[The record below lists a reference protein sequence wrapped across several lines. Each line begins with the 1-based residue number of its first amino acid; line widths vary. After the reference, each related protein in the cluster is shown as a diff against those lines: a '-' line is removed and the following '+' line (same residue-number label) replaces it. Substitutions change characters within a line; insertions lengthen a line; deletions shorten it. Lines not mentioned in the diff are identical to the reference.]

1 MAVAITTN
9 IREKVG
15 GRNPRRDRRDG
26 RIPAIVYGRG
36 EEPVPVCVPL
46 KEIEKAVHSNTRVV
60 ELRGL
65 PGNPQVAIREVQ
77 WAPVGEDIVHVDFV
91 RIALD
96 EVIIVSVSVDLVGT
110 PKGIS
115 GEGILDQPTKEL
127 EVSCLPADIPE
138 IITINIVELGE
149 GEEIRVKDVAPPEG
163 VIFTAGPDT
172 IICRVII
179 PVIKGEEETAETF
192 DMPERIGED
201 KTEEGAGETKEG

>member
-9 IREKVG
+9 IREKIG

-36 EEPVPVCVPL
+36 EEPMSVCVPL
-46 KEIEKAVHSNTRVV
+46 EEIEKVVYSNTRVV

-65 PGNPQVAIREVQ
+65 PGNPQVAVREVQ
-77 WAPVGEDIVHVDFV
+77 WAPVGEDIIHVDFV

-96 EVIIVSVSVDLVGT
+96 EAITVSVSVDLVGT

-115 GEGILDQPTKEL
+115 GEGQLDQPAMEL
-127 EVSCLPADIPE
+127 EVSCLPGDIPE
-138 IITINIVELGE
+138 MITINVVELGE
-149 GEEIRVKDVAPPEG
+149 GEEIRLKDVPAPEG
-163 VIFTAGPDT
+163 VTFTADPE
-172 IICRVII
+172 IIVCRILL
-179 PVIKGEEETAETF
+179 PVVKEDEETPESF

-201 KTEEGAGETKEG
+201 KTEEGAEETKED